1 MTACLGNGK
10 NFITALTDTFCG
22 QFTKTYKFFS
32 IAVDKAGNFK
42 KAPFGPYLNPDG
54 KLLYRFPLPIFLL
67 NFEVRKTSDKKKVEL
82 H

>member
-32 IAVDKAGNFK
+32 VAADKAGNFK

-54 KLLYRFPLPIFLL
+54 IASVQAPFTHFFTKF
-67 NFEVRKTSDKKKVEL
+67 
-82 H
+82 